1 MKIVRMAGS
10 AQDGAST
17 VSAVIITRNRR
28 EALGIVLDRLSQLP
42 VDEVIVVD
50 NASSDD
56 TGDSL
61 RKRKGVKLLEPG
73 ENLGL
78 AGRNLAAKE
87 ARGDLLLM
95 LDDDA
100 YPRPGAVET
109 LTEAFTANPKL
120 GIAGGLVRDID
131 SEGRVVFEK
140 ELGTFDWWLRAG
152 RSGEAPE
159 GFPAFSFP
167 EGASVI
173 RRKAYLEAG
182 GFFEPYFLTNS
193 EVDLTARVT
202 ANGWEVRYF
211 PSAAFDH
218 MKAPSERQTWD
229 VNLYYRIRNHL
240 WYLWLRYPT
249 SMAVPRTVGYL
260 SFDFVQSTYHGEV
273 STWWRAV
280 RDAWS
285 QRERVRGERKPLPP
299 SALRRAERNRGRMH
313 VRLLAGTAMRKL
325 RRAS

>member
-1 MKIVRMAGS
+1 MAGS
-10 AQDGAST
+10 QEAGAST

-28 EALGIVLDRLSQLP
+28 EALGIVLDRLAELP

-56 TGDSL
+56 TARVL
-61 RKRKGVKLLEPG
+61 RERSGVTLLEPG

-100 YPRPGAVET
+100 YPQPGAVET
-109 LTEAFTANPKL
+109 LTQAFTANPKL
-120 GIAGGLVRDID
+120 GVAGGLVRDVD
-131 SEGRVVFEK
+131 SDGHIVVED

-152 RSGEAPE
+152 RTGEAPPE

-167 EGASVI
+167 EGASMI
-173 RRKAYLEAG
+173 RREAYLEAG

-193 EVDLTARVT
+193 EVDLTARAT

-218 MKAPSERQTWD
+218 MKAPSERQTWN

-240 WYLWLRYPT
+240 WYIWLRFPVY
-249 SMAVPRTVGYL
+249 MAIPRTIGYL
-260 SFDFVQSTYHGEV
+260 SFDLLQAVYHREV

-285 QRERVRGERKPLPP
+285 KREQVRGERKPLPR

-313 VRLLAGTAMRKL
+313 LRLLIGTAMTKL